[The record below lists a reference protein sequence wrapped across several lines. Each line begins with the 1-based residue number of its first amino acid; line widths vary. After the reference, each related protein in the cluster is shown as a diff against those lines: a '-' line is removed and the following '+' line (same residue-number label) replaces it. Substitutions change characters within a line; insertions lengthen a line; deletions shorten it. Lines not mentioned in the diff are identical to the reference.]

1 MFDFGPRPRLPLAR
15 LLETLAQSFRLSRDE
30 HIVGVDNP
38 LELDKHAILL
48 LSERHKIPLSDVEGF
63 EHLPWNDHLTP
74 LAHAAYP
81 LLDGA

>member
-1 MFDFGPRPRLPLAR
+1 LAR
-15 LLETLAQSFRLSRDE
+15 LFETLAQSFRLSRGE
-30 HIVGVDNP
+30 HVVGVDNP
-38 LELDKHAILL
+38 LGLDEHAILL

-63 EHLPWNDHLTP
+63 EHLPWNDHLAP